1 MTKIPWT
8 EITVNPW
15 VGCTKCATGCLHC
28 YAEQMARRLRAMG
41 HKAYADVVGP
51 HGKWT
56 GKIGYQMHELDMI
69 LRLRKPRMIFL
80 GSMTDIFHEDVPFE
94 YIDRAHAIIAL
105 CPQHTFQVLT
115 KRIERAMEYYM
126 TRTSIDDSYRVD
138 RMPQWYNV
146 LTGWLDEGHKGYLG
160 RNWDR
165 FEKAAEQTDFNDKP
179 LPNLWLGTSIST
191 QADADKNIPILL
203 QIPASVRFISL
214 EPMLER
220 IDFRHINA
228 CGGKYIIDVSRG
240 LNKIDWVIIGCESG
254 LNARLCSIEDVRN
267 AVNQYRESGVACF
280 VKQVPINGKCS
291 NKPAE
296 WPLWA
301 QRQEYPK

>member
-1 MTKIPWT
+1 
-8 EITVNPW
+8 
-15 VGCTKCATGCLHC
+15 
-28 YAEQMARRLRAMG
+28 MG